1 MIAFQQEQSF
11 TRKLQR
17 QFRRGVVAVLEIA
30 ENNEYAVLI
39 EQEKMLNQ
47 DIPYFSQKLSIFVP
61 KESYSRVFSFK
72 MTYAVII
79 IDK

>member
-1 MIAFQQEQSF
+1 M
-11 TRKLQR
+11 
-17 QFRRGVVAVLEIA
+17 EIA